1 MAKMI
6 IDGLDET
13 VEQMAR
19 MGQLTG
25 HVADEMLLAG
35 ADEMKIAWQN
45 AITMYDHIDTGDMK
59 RKVGYNKMP
68 KSVMESKK
76 LLEIYP
82 QGKDKQGTRNAE
94 KAFVLH
100 YGKSREDGSHFV
112 TKAETDGEPK
122 AAAAMEARWDQF
134 IEKGS

>member
-1 MAKMI
+1 MAKLK

-35 ADEMKIAWQN
+35 AAEMKTAWQD
-45 AITMYDHIDTGDMK
+45 AITLFDHVDTGDMR
-59 RKVGYNKMP
+59 RKVGYNKKP
-68 KSVMESKK
+68 KSVMDGK

-100 YGKSREDGSHFV
+100 YGRSNMTGSHFV
-112 TKAETDGEPK
+112 DKAETDGEPK
-122 AAAAMEARWDQF
+122 AAAAMEARWDRF

>member
-1 MAKMI
+1 MI

-13 VEQMAR
+13 VEQMIR

-25 HVADEMLLAG
+25 HVADEMLMAG

-112 TKAETDGEPK
+112 DKAETDGEPK
-122 AAAAMEARWDQF
+122 AAAAMEARWDRF